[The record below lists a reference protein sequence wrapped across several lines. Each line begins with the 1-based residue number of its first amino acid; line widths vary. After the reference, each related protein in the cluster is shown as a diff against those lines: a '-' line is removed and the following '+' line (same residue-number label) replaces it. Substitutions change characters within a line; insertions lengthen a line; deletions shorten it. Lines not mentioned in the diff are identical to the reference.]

1 MNNINYKENANS
13 QLKKYDS
20 AIKDIDSAIQ
30 KLEECIKEL
39 NKIVGFESVENLK
52 KDLVDKISYLNV
64 EKNNIQKEKT
74 KIYNQ
79 SVYLQNAQNN
89 P

>member
-1 MNNINYKENANS
+1 MNDINYKENANS
-13 QLKKYDS
+13 QLKKYDL
-20 AIKDIDSAIQ
+20 AIEDIDSAIQ

-79 SVYLQNAQNN
+79 SVYLQNAQSN

>member
-1 MNNINYKENANS
+1 MNDINYRENANS
-13 QLKKYDS
+13 QLKKYDL
-20 AIKDIDSAIQ
+20 AIEDIDSAIQ

>member
-13 QLKKYDS
+13 QLKKYDL
-20 AIKDIDSAIQ
+20 AIEDIDSAIQ

>member
-1 MNNINYKENANS
+1 MNDINYRENANS
-13 QLKKYDS
+13 QLKKYDL
-20 AIKDIDSAIQ
+20 AIENIDSAIQ

-39 NKIVGFESVENLK
+39 NKIIGFESVENLK

-79 SVYLQNAQNN
+79 SVYLQNAQSN